1 MTTSATTSAAETAPT
16 TTAPADDS
24 ALVADLESLISG
36 SAPQASPPVA
46 PAATPAAPQAT
57 PVPALQDAE
66 AIPPDL
72 EAQLVAQAKG
82 RQAERAAH
90 KSTEAMRAELAQLRQ
105 QLERAP
111 GITAIAQAIQ
121 AKDPAAF
128 AAAVKAAGLDPDA
141 VQQLATRAKLA
152 PPPAEAM
159 AAAIEQAV
167 AKALERAGVAQQ
179 QQQRGQPQPLDPEA
193 VFETYHGYIEGAGE
207 RFPLQAAMGDYAG
220 PAAVRYLRKTF
231 IEPELY
237 TAAEIDGWPHEKV
250 AAMFEQHLAARSRPS
265 QPPGAQPASGEPAAT
280 QPPGASTASGGP
292 RPSATPTALTNGHA
306 ADVTRARPR
315 TQREIDLELERELD
329 QMMREA

>member
-1 MTTSATTSAAETAPT
+1 MTDVTTPAAETAPT

-24 ALVADLESLISG
+24 ALVADLESLLAG
-36 SAPQASPPVA
+36 TAPQAPPPST

-57 PVPALQDAE
+57 PAPAPQDAE

-72 EAQLVAQAKG
+72 EAQLVAQAKE
-82 RQAERAAH
+82 RQAERAARE
-90 KSTEAMRAELAQLRQ
+90 SAEAVRAELAQLRS

-152 PPPAEAM
+152 PPPADVM
-159 AAAIEQAV
+159 ANAIEQAV
-167 AKALERAGVAQQ
+167 AKALERAGVAPQQ
-179 QQQRGQPQPLDPEA
+179 HRQQAAPQVDPEA
-193 VFETYHGYIEGAGE
+193 VFEQYHGYLEGAAD
-207 RFPLQAAMGDYAG
+207 RFPLQAALGDYAG

-231 IEPELY
+231 IEPGHY
-237 TAAEIDGWPHEKV
+237 TPAEIDTWSHEKV
-250 AAMFEQHLAARSRPS
+250 AAMFEAHLAQRSRPS
-265 QPPGAQPASGEPAAT
+265 QPSGAQPASGEPVS
-280 QPPGASTASGGP
+280 QPPGAPSASGGP
-292 RPSATPTALTNGHA
+292 RQSATPTALTNGHA

-315 TQREIDLELERELD
+315 TQREIDDELTKELEAMKKAAGL
-329 QMMREA
+329 